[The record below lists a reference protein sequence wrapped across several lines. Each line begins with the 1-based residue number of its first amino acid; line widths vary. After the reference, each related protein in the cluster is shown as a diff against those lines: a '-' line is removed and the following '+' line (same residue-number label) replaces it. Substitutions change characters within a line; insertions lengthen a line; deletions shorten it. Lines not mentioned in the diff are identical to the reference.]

1 MLVRYTN
8 NHNPQ
13 NRLSVKYSQLSIQ
26 VVSTQSQGTI
36 VLTSRTNRAR
46 YSQLNETLAI
56 SKSQQDLKVVL
67 LNRHIIASQPVH
79 LEIKI

>member
-1 MLVRYTN
+1 MLERYTN
-8 NHNPQ
+8 NHNPL

-26 VVSTQSQGTI
+26 VVSTQSQGTT